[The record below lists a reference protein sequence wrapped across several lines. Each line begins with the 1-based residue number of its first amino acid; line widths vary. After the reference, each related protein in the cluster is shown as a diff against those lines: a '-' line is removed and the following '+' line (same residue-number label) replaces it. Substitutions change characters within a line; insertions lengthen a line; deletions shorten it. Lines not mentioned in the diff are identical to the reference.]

1 MTQGPP
7 VTRQQLV
14 VDRDEHDERR
24 QAQLV
29 VASYA
34 TDATDL
40 AGLLDML
47 GLGRAEPLCLECGL
61 PMSHRSPDGYHRPG
75 NEGFCWQCW
84 PAVSRRE
91 AGPARTRC
99 ACGRGVAEGSEQCHL
114 CANFV
119 AIEDVRELV
128 AELQGMTGLGVA
140 ALAVAAGITSS
151 TLVDSMHAGRTKQRF
166 SREAYAKLVQLVKT
180 ATDDPQALWDRVPPT
195 TAIPIEPIR
204 EYLMRLR
211 REQHV
216 PIYIIARRSGLPRST
231 INNILS
237 TSPKARVRKYIADA
251 ILAAHLT
258 GTATDS
264 PEVR

>member
-1 MTQGPP
+1 
-7 VTRQQLV
+7 VC
-14 VDRDEHDERR
+14 
-24 QAQLV
+24 
-29 VASYA
+29 SS
-34 TDATDL
+34 DL
-40 AGLLDML
+40 
-47 GLGRAEPLCLECGL
+47 
-61 PMSHRSPDGYHRPG
+61 
-75 NEGFCWQCW
+75 
-84 PAVSRRE
+84 
-91 AGPARTRC
+91 
-99 ACGRGVAEGSEQCHL
+99 
-114 CANFV
+114 
-119 AIEDVRELV
+119 
-128 AELQGMTGLGVA
+128 
-140 ALAVAAGITSS
+140 
-151 TLVDSMHAGRTKQRF
+151 
-166 SREAYAKLVQLVKT
+166 
-180 ATDDPQALWDRVPPT
+180 PT